1 MKNWFTRL
9 ACLTLLGLWQTRE
22 HYQSGRRC
30 RSPPG
35 SWPCLWDLCRG
46 SNEER
51 RAALTWAAGW
61 ACTESGKRIDV
72 SRHKK
77 VGGGSSDMS
86 LWSYCGALKKVQDEG
101 DGAAV
106 DAYEEVDA
114 RQRDVGC
121 AGDTEYDGQWVH
133 HGRHRPPT
141 GVNDSLQAP
150 QETDYYWLIYLFIL
164 INLGKKTGNDKKK
177 HL

>member
-1 MKNWFTRL
+1 
-9 ACLTLLGLWQTRE
+9 
-22 HYQSGRRC
+22 
-30 RSPPG
+30 
-35 SWPCLWDLCRG
+35 
-46 SNEER
+46 
-51 RAALTWAAGW
+51 
-61 ACTESGKRIDV
+61 
-72 SRHKK
+72 
-77 VGGGSSDMS
+77 MS

-121 AGDTEYDGQWVH
+121 AGDTEYDGQRVH

-177 HL
+177 TFINKIKTLNAVYKLMLMQYLK

>member
-1 MKNWFTRL
+1 MSSWLSLYRVWKENRRE
-9 ACLTLLGLWQTRE
+9 QT
-22 HYQSGRRC
+22 Q
-30 RSPPG
+30 
-35 SWPCLWDLCRG
+35 
-46 SNEER
+46 
-51 RAALTWAAGW
+51 
-61 ACTESGKRIDV
+61 K
-72 SRHKK
+72 
-77 VGGGSSDMS
+77 GGGVGSSDMS

-141 GVNDSLQAP
+141 GENDSLQAP
-150 QETDYYWLIYLFIL
+150 QETIIIDLFIYLF
-164 INLGKKTGNDKKK
+164 
-177 HL
+177 